1 MSQVRLEA
9 APLGEVT
16 RSILGD
22 AAFLFC
28 DDVPEDAA
36 PTDGP
41 LAEATISFD
50 APTPGRI
57 TLRMP
62 WSLALEAAANLLG
75 TEQDDPEAEASALAA
90 VGELL
95 NMISGSA
102 LSAWF
107 GPNTQ
112 WTLGVPST
120 SMKEGRLP
128 SPTPRGEVV
137 SYVIEDA
144 RIEVEAIEGGT
155 RDDQGPHR

>member
-1 MSQVRLEA
+1 MSPVRLEA

-28 DDVPEDAA
+28 DEVPDGAA
-36 PTDGP
+36 PTEGRI
-41 LAEATISFD
+41 AEATIAFD

-62 WSLALEAAANLLG
+62 WPVALEAAANLLG
-75 TEQDDPEAEASALAA
+75 TEQDDPEAEGSALAA

-112 WTLGVPST
+112 WTLGVPAT
-120 SMKEGRLP
+120 SMKEGTLP
-128 SPTPRGEVV
+128 SAAPRGDVV
-137 SYVIEDA
+137 AYVIEDA
-144 RIEVEAIEGGT
+144 RIEVEAIEGGAG
-155 RDDQGPHR
+155 DDQGPHR